1 MNDTFFFS
9 APQLK
14 RDPLDGALERTVRS
28 RSLTI
33 VFAICA
39 ACHGP
44 PPTPQTSSSSVV
56 NAAPDSQAAMRTRD
70 SIIYVRW
77 NLPRLAGVGLS
88 SGTYAAKYD
97 LFLGLNPYFIRG
109 QFDGDT
115 LLDVAVQITEKA
127 TGKRGIAII
136 HAADSSVHIIG
147 AGTPFGNGGDDF
159 RWLWVWRAE
168 PRGARS
174 DIAPVGRELLLV
186 EKPESAGGMIWWNGV
201 AYVWTQHG
209 D

>member
-1 MNDTFFFS
+1 M
-9 APQLK
+9 
-14 RDPLDGALERTVRS
+14 RS
-28 RSLTI
+28 RLVTL
-33 VFAICA
+33 VLAICA
-39 ACHGP
+39 ACQGP
-44 PPTPQTSSSSVV
+44 PPTRQTGSAPVV
-56 NAAPDSQAAMRTRD
+56 NAAFDSQAAIRTRD

-77 NLPRLAGVGLS
+77 NLPGLAGVGLS

-127 TGKRGIAII
+127 TGKRGVAII

-159 RWLWVWRAE
+159 RWLWVWGAE
-168 PRGARS
+168 PRTARP
-174 DIAPVGRELLLV
+174 DIASVGRELLFV
-186 EKPESAGGMIWWNGV
+186 EKPESAGAMIWWNGA